1 MLFDAA
7 RVAAPTPALL
17 MPATYGPDAQAV
29 QQGGRQAAWF
39 VRAAFGEGV
48 LRHYQRGG
56 MVARISRDRYVWR
69 GEDATRAFAEFRVM
83 QHLAGLGLAVPVPL
97 AAGYWRSGLTYR
109 AALLTARI
117 EQARPLAQA
126 LDATRVAPV
135 AAAIVAMHRAGAWH
149 ADLNAFNIL
158 FDAGQRVWLID
169 FDRAT
174 LGVISPSARRANI
187 TRLQRSLL
195 KVAGAEGQAFG
206 VSLAEAYEQIWKA

>member
-7 RVAAPTPALL
+7 RASEPSQALL
-17 MPATYGPDAQAV
+17 MPDTYGAAAQPV

-39 VRAAFGEGV
+39 VRAGFGEGV

-56 MVARISRDRYVWR
+56 MVARISRSRYVWR

-83 QHLAGLGLAVPVPL
+83 QYLAGLGLAVPAPI

-109 AALLTARI
+109 AALLTSRI
-117 EQARPLAQA
+117 EQARPLARA
-126 LDATRVAPV
+126 LDDVGVRPV

-158 FDAGQRVWLID
+158 LDAGQRIWLID

-174 LGVISPSARRANI
+174 LGDISQSARCANI
-187 TRLQRSLL
+187 ARLQRSLL
-195 KVAGAEGQAFG
+195 KVAGAQGQAFG
-206 VSLAEAYEQIWKA
+206 IALACAYEQIWKP